1 MVQSFALALRGSM
14 LSVHT
19 GDNPWPSL
27 SCLHPHQ
34 SGSARWNWK
43 GCWRLQRFC
52 ANAPV
57 VSIWALS
64 RNIVKLKAR
73 TIRYTKP
80 SFACKL
86 PVIVLKINLVK
97 VSCTL
102 HLELKWFECSC
113 VGPRFCISHHSH
125 HIKGDANVGW
135 TNCSCEASIRLRRV
149 LRLKLKPIWA
159 IRKTKHCKAVRNT
172 QTKLTKLTKQ
182 ATELKTNHQVYSY
195 DSYDNGA
202 LTNPEASV
210 FIWRQGE
217 HDIGA
222 ALFVTAYKLQRC
234 LWDPVGSWEYEGAA
248 AITWAESYDLV
259 AKKLLSQYHADHAD
273 RDFNSFWEPWNG
285 KLALWQQDLP
295 SAPGQN
301 PNTLSTFTTSMI
313 VCVCIAY
320 IHR

>member
-182 ATELKTNHQVYSY
+182 ATELKNKPPS
-195 DSYDNGA
+195 
-202 LTNPEASV
+202 
-210 FIWRQGE
+210 
-217 HDIGA
+217 
-222 ALFVTAYKLQRC
+222 LQ
-234 LWDPVGSWEYEGAA
+234 
-248 AITWAESYDLV
+248 
-259 AKKLLSQYHADHAD
+259 
-273 RDFNSFWEPWNG
+273 
-285 KLALWQQDLP
+285 LWQLWQRSSDQSRSECLYLASGWAWYWRGPVRNGLQTAKVSLGSCRKLRVRRGCCHHLSWVVRP
-295 SAPGQN
+295 SCKKVAVPIPRWPRGQGFQFI
-301 PNTLSTFTTSMI
+301 LRAME
-313 VCVCIAY
+313 
-320 IHR
+320 R